1 MQRVILLIVD
11 GWGVGAQED
20 AVEYGDQ
27 LAHTMGHVSE
37 TTMLKLPNFQKM
49 GLGNIIKLASIPPV
63 SAPIASY
70 GKLCELSSGKDSTT
84 GHWELAGIVLE
95 KAFPTYPNGFPKTLI
110 HSFCQEIAKEDVLC
124 NKPYSGTNVI
134 TDYGLE
140 HMQTGL
146 PIVYTSA
153 DSVFQIATHEDI
165 VPIETLYEWCEWAR
179 NNVLVDEHE
188 VGRVIARPF
197 TGAASSFDRISHK
210 RHDWSAAPPKNHLV
224 KELQSKGHTTAS
236 IGKVADLFNG
246 EGFDAAY
253 PTNGNTDGIQRII
266 ERLRAK
272 EEEFIFINLIDTDQ
286 LYGHRLNPI
295 GYAEALKE
303 IDAALPKIM
312 DELTGED
319 LLIITGDHG
328 NDPCIQSTDHT
339 REFVPVFV
347 YGEQIV
353 AKNLGLRNGFNQV
366 AASVM
371 DFFGYEKIFG
381 PESLLQ

>member
-1 MQRVILLIVD
+1 MKRVILLIVD

-20 AVEYGDQ
+20 AEEYGDQ

-49 GLGNIIKLASIPPV
+49 GLGNIIKLASIPPA
-63 SAPIASY
+63 SAPVTSY
-70 GKLCELSSGKDSTT
+70 GKLRELSSGKDSTT
-84 GHWELAGIVLE
+84 GHWELAGIILE
-95 KAFPTYPNGFPKTLI
+95 KAFPTYPNGFPKKLI

-124 NKPYSGTNVI
+124 NAPYSGTNVLA
-134 TDYGLE
+134 DYGVE
-140 HMQTGL
+140 HMKTGL

-153 DSVFQIATHEDI
+153 DSVFQIATHEDV

-179 NNVLVDEHE
+179 NDLLIGEHE

-197 TGAASSFDRISHK
+197 TGTASSFGRISHK

-224 KELQSKGHTTAS
+224 KELQRKGHTTAS

-246 EGFDAAY
+246 EGFDTVY
-253 PTNGNTDGIQRII
+253 PTNGNTDGIERII
-266 ERLRAK
+266 ERLRAM

-286 LYGHRLNPI
+286 LYGHRLDPS

-303 IDAALPKIM
+303 IDSALPKIM

-328 NDPCIQSTDHT
+328 NDPCVQSTDHT
-339 REFVPVFV
+339 REFVPVFI
-347 YGEQIV
+347 YGKQV
-353 AKNLGLRNGFNQV
+353 AAKNLGLRNGFNQI

-371 DFFGYEKIFG
+371 DFFGYEKTFG
-381 PESLLQ
+381 PESLL